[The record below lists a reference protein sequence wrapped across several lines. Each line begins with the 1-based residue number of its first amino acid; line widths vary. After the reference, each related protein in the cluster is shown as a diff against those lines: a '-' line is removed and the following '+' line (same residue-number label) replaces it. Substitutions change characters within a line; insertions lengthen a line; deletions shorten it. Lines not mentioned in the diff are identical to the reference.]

1 MRLINEQRSVYV
13 KSETPTSSVLDLF
26 DEIDSHFRSERPSST
41 QKKVKLRDVGALVK
55 YIREARTL
63 SREQVVDKMK
73 IGRRKKRLAWLEKL
87 EETGRARTNVFDD
100 ICSALEVPE
109 KIQQTWQAYF
119 ATKNAQSKRV
129 SMHSRVLGNE
139 QEIFRCNFSN
149 LLSLENEY
157 FEREALADKL
167 GVLVENHEMFMS
179 DHRYRSALLGSAYL
193 VNDVRPKHSEHIE
206 ATSEM
211 TLEPI
216 PLGLLVHLWAQ
227 ETGVLELPDL
237 TEPFHIVRVIG
248 DKCLS
253 HFWVEGILRRTRKWK
268 QVWVPQDELVRFM
281 QEVEELRFEYF
292 AEQKRKLWWNFRK
305 FSSFQHAWETSQMLA
320 SRGVNNSEW
329 ARALRLPSWINKDS
343 LPELRQTW
351 EETVETLGALCR
363 KPLFDDYWSEESP
376 EYDWICQASP
386 EKWVRWRKGVSAGVN
401 DYRGRRWTEEAFE
414 KAVNGSTA
422 GTVEVPCLIE
432 ILAEM
437 GDERY
442 LRALQESRRNKSND
456 SLTGQRSPLNVS
468 IKNTTTEKGA

>member
-1 MRLINEQRSVYV
+1 MRLINQQQPVTI
-13 KSETPTSSVLDLF
+13 KLDTQNSAVEGLF
-26 DEIDSHFRSERPSST
+26 DEIDSHFRSEILFST
-41 QKKVKLRDVGALVK
+41 QNKLETRDAGALVK
-55 YIREARTL
+55 YVREARTL
-63 SREQVVDKMK
+63 SREQVADRMK

-87 EETGRARTNVFDD
+87 EESGCARANVFED

-109 KIQQTWQAYF
+109 KIQQSWHAYF
-119 ATKNAQSKRV
+119 ATKKAQSRRV

-167 GVLVENHEMFMS
+167 GVLVENHEIFMS
-179 DHRYRSALLGSAYL
+179 DRRYRSALLGSAYL
-193 VNDVRPKHSEHIE
+193 VNDVWPNHSEHIG

-268 QVWVPQDELVRFM
+268 QVWVPQNALVRFI

-292 AEQKRKLWWNFRK
+292 AEQEVKLWSDFRK
-305 FSSFQHAWETSQMLA
+305 FYSFQRAWETSQLLA
-320 SRGVNNSEW
+320 SKGVSNSEW
-329 ARALRLPSWINKDS
+329 ATALRFPSWIKKAS

-351 EETVETLGALCR
+351 EDTVETLGIICT
-363 KPLFDDYWSEESP
+363 KPLCDGYWSEESP

-386 EKWVRWRKGVSAGVN
+386 EKWDRWRKGVSAGVN

-414 KAVNGSTA
+414 KAVNDSIA

-442 LRALQESRRNKSND
+442 LRALQESQRNKSNN
-456 SLTGQRSPLNVS
+456 SLNGQRSPLNVS
-468 IKNTTTEKGA
+468 IKNTTNEKGA